1 MKIKAK
7 DFIAILQQEFEDE
20 DEIILTIGSGRKE
33 YPVADLQKGII
44 GNKLVFATEGFAN
57 WKRSKKELF

>member
-33 YPVADLQKGII
+33 YPVADLQKAIVI
-44 GNKLVFATEGFAN
+44 TVLNN
-57 WKRSKKELF
+57 